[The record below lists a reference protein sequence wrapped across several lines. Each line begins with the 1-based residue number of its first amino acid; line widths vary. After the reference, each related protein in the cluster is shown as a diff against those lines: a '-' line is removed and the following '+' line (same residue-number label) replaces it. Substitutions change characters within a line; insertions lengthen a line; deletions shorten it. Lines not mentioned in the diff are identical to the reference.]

1 MLNLHL
7 DRPIVF
13 FDIEATGINPRSD
26 RLIDLAVVKYPVTGE
41 PEQHHWRVN
50 PERAIPPEAA
60 AIHGIHDADV
70 ANCPPFRAL
79 AAHVATILEGC
90 DLAGYNIIHFDIP
103 MLEEEFRRSSI
114 PFSADGR
121 RILDAQRIFHKRE
134 PRDLSAALKFYCGG
148 THTGAHGALED
159 VLATVRVVQGQLE
172 RYADLPRDLGSLHL
186 YCNPRNPLWVDKTG
200 RLKWVDGEPAINFGK
215 NGGRKLRELV
225 NDREG
230 QGFLRWMLKSDFP
243 RDTLDIVQN
252 AMAGQ
257 YPTPPTP
264 VPAPAGE

>member
-1 MLNLHL
+1 MLNLQL

-13 FDIEATGINPRSD
+13 FDIEATGINPRTD

-148 THTGAHGALED
+148 THTGATAHWRTSSPPCASC
-159 VLATVRVVQGQLE
+159 RV
-172 RYADLPRDLGSLHL
+172 S
-186 YCNPRNPLWVDKTG
+186 W
-200 RLKWVDGEPAINFGK
+200 
-215 NGGRKLRELV
+215 
-225 NDREG
+225 
-230 QGFLRWMLKSDFP
+230 
-243 RDTLDIVQN
+243 N
-252 AMAGQ
+252 AM
-257 YPTPPTP
+257 PTC
-264 VPAPAGE
+264 PATSARSTSTATRATRCGWTRPGG